1 MSKFSTSAA
10 SDYLTSLP
18 RKTHFNIFT
27 SWHWIQFTYRDFKK
41 LTVIN
46 PKNRNKYT
54 PRKRGLRRH
63 LAWNIPIQ
71 TGNSIKSAFAVQEF
85 AKRAH
90 QMQKLLT
97 CTRQSQIKLR
107 WCSCQHKYNGVKV
120 IIGHFRMVTQ
130 LEWNS
135 TLFHRCL
142 FRTRW
147 ITRHQHA
154 AGERIQLIKNT
165 VH

>member
-27 SWHWIQFTYRDFKK
+27 SWHWIQVTYRDFKN
-41 LTVIN
+41 LTVTN
-46 PKNRNKYT
+46 SKNWNKYT

-90 QMQKLLT
+90 ENAEITRVYSPVKDNTASLAGST
-97 CTRQSQIKLR
+97 CRFD
-107 WCSCQHKYNGVKV
+107 CSGAHVRTNIMVSGSLWV
-120 IIGHFRMVTQ
+120 I
-130 LEWNS
+130 LEWLHNWNGTRPCS
-135 TLFHRCL
+135 TDVSLE
-142 FRTRW
+142 
-147 ITRHQHA
+147 HA
-154 AGERIQLIKNT
+154 E
-165 VH
+165 